1 MAGVK
6 KSSRN
11 RSVVTHKDLVHIGPG
26 TLAGRYFRQFWHPI
40 AVAADL
46 SAGTA
51 KPARLLGEDL
61 TLYRGEGGTVHAVA
75 FRCAHRGT
83 LLAAGWVED
92 DCIRCMYHGWKYD
105 AEGQCVEQPAED
117 PPFAKK
123 IRIRSYSTREYLGL
137 IFVYLGEG
145 EVAPFPRYPHYEDQ
159 GVLEVLPVQ
168 NWPCNYLQVLENF
181 PDIVHVAFVHR
192 NSYLLQDERTGIPTF
207 LTDES
212 EWGYTTQAFFPG
224 GMYHCFQF
232 GMPNITD
239 FRLPSIDDEIPHQD
253 RLHWSVAIDDENS
266 TIFRLRLSRITA
278 EAAARYREKHGA
290 APAARTGPTVAELGE
305 KIIAGRATL
314 KDLGKLT
321 DDTVVI
327 SNAQDYVAQIGQ
339 GRITDRGGE
348 HLGRSDLGVI
358 LLRKIFEREVRAFAE
373 GREQKK
379 WCRPE
384 SLSVKLENRTPA
396 AS

>member
-1 MAGVK
+1 MCGTTCSGSPLRKKDSPSQLSGAGL
-6 KSSRN
+6 S
-11 RSVVTHKDLVHIGPG
+11 G
-26 TLAGRYFRQFWHPI
+26 T
-40 AVAADL
+40 
-46 SAGTA
+46 
-51 KPARLLGEDL
+51 
-61 TLYRGEGGTVHAVA
+61 
-75 FRCAHRGT
+75 
-83 LLAAGWVED
+83 
-92 DCIRCMYHGWKYD
+92 
-105 AEGQCVEQPAED
+105 
-117 PPFAKK
+117 
-123 IRIRSYSTREYLGL
+123 

-145 EVAPFPRYPHYEDQ
+145 AIAPFPRYPHYEDQ

-212 EWGYTTQAFFPG
+212 DWGYTTQAFFPG

-239 FRLPSIDDEIPHQD
+239 FRLPSIDPEIPYQD
-253 RLHWSVAIDDENS
+253 RLHWSVPLDDENAA
-266 TIFRLRLSRITA
+266 IFRLRLSRITG
-278 EAAARYREKHGA
+278 EAATRYCNEQGA
-290 APAARTGPTVAELGE
+290 APAVRNGPTVAELGE
-305 KIIAGRATL
+305 KIIAGRARL

-339 GRITDRGGE
+339 GRIVDRKYE

-379 WCRPE
+379 WFRPE
-384 SLSVKLENRTPA
+384 SLPVKLENRNPA